1 MATFVLEIGSEELP
15 ARFLAGEEAELAAR
29 FTAAL
34 QEASVEH
41 GALRTMST
49 PRRAIVIIEDTP
61 RLRDAVRDFHARVA
75 DDVTALLERG
85 EMPPALGEYALDF
98 AGVEFMDSSG
108 IGLVLGRYRL
118 MQEMN
123 GKLVLR
129 AMPPHIRRVMRVAG
143 IASLEI
149 EEESRV

>member
-1 MATFVLEIGSEELP
+1 LALFLNFCSVKKRRQVKTNYKQITPKEAIKMPVTIETNGDIMVARLSGELDHHHTQKLREEIDRNVQKERP
-15 ARFLAGEEAELAAR
+15 ARL
-29 FTAAL
+29 
-34 QEASVEH
+34 
-41 GALRTMST
+41 
-49 PRRAIVIIEDTP
+49 
-61 RLRDAVRDFHARVA
+61 
-75 DDVTALLERG
+75 
-85 EMPPALGEYALDF
+85 ALDF

>member
-1 MATFVLEIGSEELP
+1 MPVTIETNGDTMVARLSGELDHHHTQKLREEIDRNVQKERP
-15 ARFLAGEEAELAAR
+15 ARLA
-29 FTAAL
+29 
-34 QEASVEH
+34 
-41 GALRTMST
+41 M
-49 PRRAIVIIEDTP
+49 
-61 RLRDAVRDFHARVA
+61 
-75 DDVTALLERG
+75 
-85 EMPPALGEYALDF
+85 DF

-129 AMPPHIRRVMRVAG
+129 AMPPHILRVMRVAG

>member
-1 MATFVLEIGSEELP
+1 VLLCFARSKNAVRRKNYKQISPKEAVKMPVTIEINGDTMVARLSGELDHHHTQKLREEIDRNVQKERP
-15 ARFLAGEEAELAAR
+15 ARL
-29 FTAAL
+29 
-34 QEASVEH
+34 
-41 GALRTMST
+41 
-49 PRRAIVIIEDTP
+49 
-61 RLRDAVRDFHARVA
+61 
-75 DDVTALLERG
+75 
-85 EMPPALGEYALDF
+85 ALDF

>member
-1 MATFVLEIGSEELP
+1 MPVTIETNGDTMVARLSGELDHHHTQKLREEIDRNVQKERP
-15 ARFLAGEEAELAAR
+15 ARL
-29 FTAAL
+29 
-34 QEASVEH
+34 
-41 GALRTMST
+41 
-49 PRRAIVIIEDTP
+49 
-61 RLRDAVRDFHARVA
+61 
-75 DDVTALLERG
+75 
-85 EMPPALGEYALDF
+85 ALDF

-123 GKLVLR
+123 GKLVLQ
-129 AMPPHIRRVMRVAG
+129 AMPPHIRRVMRVSG

>member
-1 MATFVLEIGSEELP
+1 MPVTIETNGDTMVARLSGELDHHHTQKLREEIDRNVQKERP
-15 ARFLAGEEAELAAR
+15 ARL
-29 FTAAL
+29 
-34 QEASVEH
+34 
-41 GALRTMST
+41 
-49 PRRAIVIIEDTP
+49 
-61 RLRDAVRDFHARVA
+61 
-75 DDVTALLERG
+75 
-85 EMPPALGEYALDF
+85 ALDF
-98 AGVEFMDSSG
+98 SGVEFMDSSG
-108 IGLVLGRYRL
+108 IGLVLGRYHL

>member
-1 MATFVLEIGSEELP
+1 MCKKSAPPGWRWILP
-15 ARFLAGEEAELAAR
+15 
-29 FTAAL
+29 
-34 QEASVEH
+34 
-41 GALRTMST
+41 
-49 PRRAIVIIEDTP
+49 
-61 RLRDAVRDFHARVA
+61 
-75 DDVTALLERG
+75 
-85 EMPPALGEYALDF
+85 
-98 AGVEFMDSSG
+98 GVEFMDSSG